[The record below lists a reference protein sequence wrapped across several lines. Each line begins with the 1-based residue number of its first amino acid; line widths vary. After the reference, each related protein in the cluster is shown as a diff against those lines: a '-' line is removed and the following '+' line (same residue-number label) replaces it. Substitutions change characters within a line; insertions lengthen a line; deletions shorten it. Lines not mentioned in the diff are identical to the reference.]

1 MKKLIL
7 FLFAIFLLCACSKD
21 EPDCPQNPDN
31 SSSTENVY
39 YVRYEV
45 KMYVPEP
52 RFKLNV
58 AYTTEVGEKSIS
70 LAGSTWE
77 GTYGPFKK
85 GQTVSLYAYTSG
97 TSSKLSTNYVR
108 IYVSCNN
115 SPFGIK
121 NEEIADYNN
130 SLSASYTFQ

>member
-58 AYTTEVGEKSIS
+58 AYTTEVGEKAFHWQV
-70 LAGSTWE
+70 LLGKVLMVLLRKDKQ
-77 GTYGPFKK
+77 F
-85 GQTVSLYAYTSG
+85 
-97 TSSKLSTNYVR
+97 LSTH
-108 IYVSCNN
+108 IPQELQVS
-115 SPFGIK
+115 
-121 NEEIADYNN
+121 
-130 SLSASYTFQ
+130 